1 MHSCMYYGHWV
12 IYAGDDMLSDGQSR
26 KIAKFRKLAKKNTF
40 CRYFATVLI
49 VVNVIV
55 SKFFSFHKR
64 RLIVMG
70 QLCLVMLVF
79 LSNTSFAP
87 PTFAYASVNAPIE
100 DNEKAVVTDDIE
112 VEAFEDEELMKQIE
126 DEHASVNTEDVANLD
141 DLIEKSKETAVES
154 DNAATS
160 TTQTDSV
167 NRAED
172 TNVHRVTFDKNDW
185 KLLLINK
192 QHTIPE
198 DYEFTLGTIKG
209 SMRCDERIIE
219 PLTQMFA
226 AAKEDGVNLIVCS
239 PYRDMAR
246 QEYLFDRKVKNY
258 QSTGMSYMDA
268 YKKASITV
276 TLPGA
281 SEHQVGLAVDI
292 ISDTYT
298 SLEIGFAETEAG
310 KWLAEHSWEYGF
322 ILRYPLGKEEIT
334 GIQFE
339 PWHFRYVGV
348 DAAEVITSQNITLEE
363 FIENL

>member
-1 MHSCMYYGHWV
+1 
-12 IYAGDDMLSDGQSR
+12 MLSDRQSR
-26 KIAKFRKLAKKNTF
+26 KIAKYRKLAKKNVF
-40 CRYFATVLI
+40 CKYFATVLI
-49 VVNVIV
+49 IVNVIV
-55 SKFFSFHKR
+55 AKFFSFHKR
-64 RLIVMG
+64 RLVVLG

-87 PTFAYASVNAPIE
+87 PTFAYASTNSPIE
-100 DNEKAVVTDDIE
+100 MQVEDVAAEEVV
-112 VEAFEDEELMKQIE
+112 FEEELLAQIE

-141 DLIEKSKETAVES
+141 DLIEKSKEAAMTSSYPVMGTVQTEDKDVAGVTDTKTA
-154 DNAATS
+154 
-160 TTQTDSV
+160 
-167 NRAED
+167 
-172 TNVHRVTFDKNDW
+172 FDRNDW
-185 KLLLINK
+185 KLLLVNK

-226 AAKEDGVNLIVCS
+226 AAKKDGVNLIVCS

-246 QEYLFDRKVKNY
+246 QEYLFVRKVKNF
-258 QSTGMSYMDA
+258 QSMGMSYMDA

-281 SEHQVGLAVDI
+281 SEHQIGLAMDI
-292 ISDTYT
+292 ISDTYS
-298 SLEIGFAETEAG
+298 SLDTGFAETEAG

-339 PWHFRYVGV
+339 PWHFRYVGA
-348 DAAEVITSQNITLEE
+348 DAAEVITKQNITLEE
-363 FIENL
+363 FVENL

>member
-1 MHSCMYYGHWV
+1 
-12 IYAGDDMLSDGQSR
+12 MLSDVQSR
-26 KIAKFRKLAKKNTF
+26 KIAKYRKLAKKNVF
-40 CRYFATVLI
+40 CKNLATVMI

-55 SKFFSFHKR
+55 SKFFSFHKH
-64 RLIVMG
+64 RLVVMG

-87 PTFAYASVNAPIE
+87 QTFAHASANTPIE
-100 DNEKAVVTDDIE
+100 ENEEIAE
-112 VEAFEDEELMKQIE
+112 VKMEEFDEEDLIDQIE
-126 DEHASVNTEDVANLD
+126 DEHASINTEDVASLD
-141 DLIEKSKETAVES
+141 DLIEKSKETVTEP
-154 DNAATS
+154 
-160 TTQTDSV
+160 
-167 NRAED
+167 
-172 TNVHRVTFDKNDW
+172 TNVSTGAVQAEGTDRSAAVQVTFDKSDW
-185 KLLLINK
+185 KLLLVNK

-298 SLEIGFAETEAG
+298 SLEVGFADTEAG

-363 FIENL
+363 FVENL

>member
-1 MHSCMYYGHWV
+1 
-12 IYAGDDMLSDGQSR
+12 MLSEVQSR
-26 KIAKFRKLAKKNTF
+26 KIVKFRKLAKKNTF
-40 CRYFATVLI
+40 CKYLATVLI
-49 VVNVIV
+49 IVNVVI
-55 SKFFSFHKR
+55 SKFFSFHRR

-100 DNEKAVVTDDIE
+100 EVAEAAVADTDTFD
-112 VEAFEDEELMKQIE
+112 DEELMAQME
-126 DEHASVNTEDVANLD
+126 NDHASVNTEDVANLD
-141 DLIEKSKETAVES
+141 DLMETSKEAADALVEVVQ
-154 DNAATS
+154 A
-160 TTQTDSV
+160 DSV
-167 NRAED
+167 AGTEYADAKN
-172 TNVHRVTFDKNDW
+172 VTFDKSDW

-226 AAKEDGVNLIVCS
+226 AAKQDGVNLIVCS

-298 SLEIGFAETEAG
+298 SLEVGFADTEAG

-339 PWHFRYVGV
+339 PWHFRYVGI

-363 FIENL
+363 FVENL

>member
-1 MHSCMYYGHWV
+1 
-12 IYAGDDMLSDGQSR
+12 MLSDVQSR
-26 KIAKFRKLAKKNTF
+26 KIAKYRKLAKKNIF
-40 CRYFATVLI
+40 CRYLAMIMI
-49 VVNVIV
+49 VVNVIIV
-55 SKFFSFHKR
+55 KFFSFHKR
-64 RLIVMG
+64 RIMVLC
-70 QLCLVMLVF
+70 QLCLVAGIF
-79 LSNTSFAP
+79 LINTSFAP
-87 PTFAYASVNAPIE
+87 PTFAVASTNVPTVIGEEE
-100 DNEKAVVTDDIE
+100 DNESLTYTDQ
-112 VEAFEDEELMKQIE
+112 ELAEHMQ
-126 DEHASVNTEDVANLD
+126 DEHMAVSKEDAANLD
-141 DLIEKSKETAVES
+141 DLIEKSKEAAVEITDIPEGVTQS
-154 DNAATS
+154 EGMDNAAE
-160 TTQTDSV
+160 TT
-167 NRAED
+167 AD
-172 TNVHRVTFDKNDW
+172 TGAVTFDKNDW

-198 DYEFTLGTIKG
+198 EYEFTLGTIKG

-226 AAKEDGVNLIVCS
+226 AAKADGINLVVRS

-246 QEYLFDRKVKNY
+246 QEYLFERKVKNF
-258 QSTGMSYMDA
+258 QTTGMSYMDA

-276 TLPGA
+276 TVPGA

-292 ISDTYT
+292 TSDTYT
-298 SLEIGFAETEAG
+298 MLEVGFADTEGG

-348 DAAEVITSQNITLEE
+348 DAAEVITKQNITLEE

>member
-1 MHSCMYYGHWV
+1 
-12 IYAGDDMLSDGQSR
+12 MLSDVQSR
-26 KIAKFRKLAKKNTF
+26 KIAKYRKLAKKNVF
-40 CRYFATVLI
+40 CKYLATI
-49 VVNVIV
+49 MIIMNVIV
-55 SKFFSFHKR
+55 VKFFSFHKR
-64 RLIVMG
+64 RIMVLG
-70 QLCLVMLVF
+70 QLCLVTLVF
-79 LSNTSFAP
+79 LANTSFAP
-87 PTFAYASVNAPIE
+87 PTFAAASTSVPVEVEIE
-100 DNEKAVVTDDIE
+100 DTEIVDE
-112 VEAFEDEELMKQIE
+112 SLSYSDEELVEHMQ
-126 DEHASVNTEDVANLD
+126 DEHAAVSKEDAANLE
-141 DLIEKSKETAVES
+141 DLIETSKETVGETTHIPAGVTQPEGTDRAVET
-154 DNAATS
+154 A
-160 TTQTDSV
+160 
-167 NRAED
+167 D
-172 TNVHRVTFDKNDW
+172 TADTVVFDKNDW

-226 AAKEDGVNLIVCS
+226 AAKEDGVNLVVRS
-239 PYRDMAR
+239 PYRDMER
-246 QEYLFDRKVKNY
+246 QEYLFERKVKNF
-258 QSTGMSYMDA
+258 QTTGMSYMDA

-276 TLPGA
+276 TVPGA

-292 ISDTYT
+292 TSDTYPM
-298 SLEIGFAETEAG
+298 LEVGFAETEGG

-322 ILRYPLGKEEIT
+322 ILRYPLGKEEVT

>member
-1 MHSCMYYGHWV
+1 
-12 IYAGDDMLSDGQSR
+12 MLSDVQSR
-26 KIAKFRKLAKKNTF
+26 KIAKYRKLAKKNVF
-40 CRYFATVLI
+40 CKYLATVMI
-49 VVNVIV
+49 IVNVIV
-55 SKFFSFHKR
+55 LKFFSFHRR

-70 QLCLVMLVF
+70 QLCLVTLVF

-100 DNEKAVVTDDIE
+100 EHDDLVTVQKDELNE
-112 VEAFEDEELMKQIE
+112 EDLIGQIE
-126 DEHASVNTEDVANLD
+126 DEHASINTEDIANLD
-141 DLIEKSKETAVES
+141 DLIEKSKETVAETSDVPAGVVQTEGTDRAVEK
-154 DNAATS
+154 
-160 TTQTDSV
+160 
-167 NRAED
+167 
-172 TNVHRVTFDKNDW
+172 VTFDKSDW
-185 KLLLINK
+185 KLLLVNK

-298 SLEIGFAETEAG
+298 SLEVGFADTEAG

-363 FIENL
+363 FVENL